1 MNKADIELMAQLR
14 QHAPT
19 SLVVSEPPPT
29 SDPCSLSKSLNGF
42 LYDYSKQGL
51 TNEELAAL
59 SASAKSSHVPLWIDR
74 LFQGEHVNRSEGRA
88 ALHPALRAMRGDV
101 FQLNGTDVIPDVL
114 AVREQMHEFCDA
126 IHAGN
131 IQGAT
136 GKPIRHIVNIG
147 IGGSDLGPRM
157 AVQALARFHIPSVS
171 VQFVAN
177 LDPADLYEAI
187 RPLNAAETLF
197 IVASKTFSTAETLQ
211 NAHSALRW
219 ITEQLGVGEP
229 EALAGHFI
237 GVTANPPCAEDFG
250 IAPQRIFKF
259 WDWAGGRYSMWSAIG
274 LPIALAVGMDR
285 FEELLAGARAMDEHF
300 RYAPLENNIPVLMAL
315 IGTWNIGQ
323 RDAAGLSVVPYC
335 HGLRLLPGYLQQL
348 EMESNGKRV
357 DNHGAP
363 VSGMTAPIVF
373 GDAGTN
379 AQHAY
384 FQMLH
389 QGTRVIPTD
398 FIAVALADDLF
409 EGHHDQLL
417 ANCFAQSAAL
427 AAGREYP
434 DAPHR
439 TCPGD
444 QPSNTIILP
453 RLNPYYLGM
462 LLAMYEH
469 KVFVQGVVWG
479 INSFDQWGVELGKS
493 LAKEILPVLQ
503 GVAPP
508 DGLSSSTAR
517 LIEHVRQLR
526 AAEVTETH
534 RADAVATELLTNKQ
548 H

>member
-19 SLVVSEPPPT
+19 SPVVSEPPPT

-59 SASAKSSHVPLWIDR
+59 LVSAKSSHVPLWIDR
-74 LFQGEHVNRSEGRA
+74 LFQGEHVNRSEARA

-114 AVREQMHEFCDA
+114 AVREQMREFCDA
-126 IHAGN
+126 VHAGN

-136 GKPIRHIVNIG
+136 GKSIRHIVNIG

-219 ITEQLGVGEP
+219 ITEQLEVGEP

-357 DNHGAP
+357 DNHGGP

-434 DAPHR
+434 DTPHR
-439 TCPGD
+439 TCPGG

-508 DGLSSSTAR
+508 DGLSSSTAG

-526 AAEVTETH
+526 VAEATETR
-534 RADAVATELLTNKQ
+534 RAQVRPPPNC
-548 H
+548 